1 MIEKTIENWHSF
13 LRGDLELDDLLHE
26 ECVFLSPVV
35 FKPLKGRELT
45 KLYLNAAYKVFP
57 GDEDNQENND
67 SSTDS
72 GSFNYTK
79 YILDGNIGTCGGAMA
94 AFDLSLSIIREINGV
109 TVALD
114 VASMFLSGTDLPQ
127 EYKKNIVYKKKREGR
142 NPKTKETKMISS
154 RDVVLFKPSKEF
166 KDFVNLK
173 DNG

>member
-79 YILDGNIGTCGGAMA
+79 YILDGNHA
-94 AFDLSLSIIREINGV
+94 ALEFETIIDGIEINGV
-109 TVALD
+109 DIISCDDEGLITEFKVMIRSRKAID
-114 VASMFLSGTDLPQ
+114 KIQNQMASMIESMSL
-127 EYKKNIVYKKKREGR
+127 
-142 NPKTKETKMISS
+142 
-154 RDVVLFKPSKEF
+154 
-166 KDFVNLK
+166 
-173 DNG
+173 

>member
-57 GDEDNQENND
+57 GDEDNQENNA
-67 SSTDS
+67 SSTGS

-79 YILDGNIGTCGGAMA
+79 YILDGNHA
-94 AFDLSLSIIREINGV
+94 ALEFVTIIDGVEINGV
-109 TVALD
+109 DIITCD
-114 VASMFLSGTDLPQ
+114 
-127 EYKKNIVYKKKREGR
+127 KNSLI
-142 NPKTKETKMISS
+142 T
-154 RDVVLFKPSKEF
+154 EF
-166 KDFVNLK
+166 KVMIRSLK
-173 DNG
+173 AVEKIQEQMSAMLETMNESS